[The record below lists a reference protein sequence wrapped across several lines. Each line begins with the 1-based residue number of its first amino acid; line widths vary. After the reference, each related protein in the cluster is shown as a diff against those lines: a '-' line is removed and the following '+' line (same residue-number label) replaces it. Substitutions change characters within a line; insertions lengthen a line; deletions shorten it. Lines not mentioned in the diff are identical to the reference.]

1 MFSTKMTVIG
11 GVAVVSLGVAAA
23 VSLLGAA
30 SPKAETVLAEH
41 TPQIDMTRPDIDER
55 STGAGVTRAGCVK
68 PARPDWV
75 KNAGPRDTNKVSL
88 LIALYDIG
96 RKSEIISTQTCEC
109 STEYPSWD
117 KAEKQLNQLI
127 SGIDNNQLL
136 QILDEKTF
144 EAGDLNKPALDVCA
158 AFRKQ

>member
-1 MFSTKMTVIG
+1 MFDTKMTVIA
-11 GVAVVSLGVAAA
+11 GVAVVGLGVAAA
-23 VSLLGAA
+23 LSLLGAA
-30 SPKAETVLAEH
+30 SPKAETALGEH
-41 TPQIDMTRPDIDER
+41 APQIDMTIPEINER
-55 STGAGVTRAGCVK
+55 STGADVTKAGCVK

-75 KNAGPRDTNKVSL
+75 KDTGPRDTNKVSL

-96 RKSEIISTQTCEC
+96 RKTEIISTQNCEC
-109 STEYPSWD
+109 STEYPSWE
-117 KAEKQLNQLI
+117 KADEQLNQLV

-136 QILDEKTF
+136 RILDEKTF